1 MLSQISDVKKQSSRR
16 NNERWKNGSGKK
28 ATEIDEIRRER
39 GDTKEG
45 KSWPDA
51 EAQQKQAAAV

>member
-1 MLSQISDVKKQSSRR
+1 MLSQVSDGKTQSSRR
-16 NNERWKNGSGKK
+16 INERWRNGSGKRP
-28 ATEIDEIRRER
+28 TEIDEERREG

-45 KSWPDA
+45 KCWPDA